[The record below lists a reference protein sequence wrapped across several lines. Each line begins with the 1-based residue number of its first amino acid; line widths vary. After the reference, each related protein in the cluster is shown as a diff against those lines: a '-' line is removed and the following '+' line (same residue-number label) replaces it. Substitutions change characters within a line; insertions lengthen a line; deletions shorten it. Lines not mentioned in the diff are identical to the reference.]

1 MITLGIETSC
11 DETAVAVVED
21 GFTVR
26 ANLIAAQVHLHERF
40 GGVVPEVAARAH
52 VEALNPLLAEALEA
66 AGLSGFGDI
75 DGVAVT
81 VGPGLVGALLVGMAA
96 AKSVSLATG
105 ADLIGINHLE
115 GHIWA
120 NFLTHGPPETPYVA
134 LVVSGGHTMI
144 VHMPEPFRYEVL
156 GQTLDDAAGEA
167 FDKVARLIGL
177 GFPGGP
183 ALDKMA
189 RDGNPDAIRFPRSME
204 RSGDFDF
211 SMSGLKT
218 AVLRHVKAERA
229 AGRDIDLPDL
239 AASFQEAIVDVQV
252 GKTIEAARQLE
263 RGHRAAGRRRRR
275 EHASARTDG
284 ARRERGRAPR
294 AVPAARALHGQR
306 GDDRVR
312 GRRQTRSRGTHVA
325 RHRSRSELRVSVVT
339 TVLVTGGA
347 GFIGSH
353 LADRLLAEGYRVISV
368 DDLTTGRIANLAE
381 GRNYGKEFTFFN
393 MDVRSDGVQQ
403 LFERH
408 RPEIVFHLAAQSGVR
423 PSLEDPSRDA
433 SINIMGTL
441 NVLGARG
448 EGRRPQGDLRRER
461 RHDLRRAQARAREGD
476 PARRAATPRRRTA
489 SRRRSWSTTWGSTSA
504 TAAWTSP
511 RSRSA
516 TSTGR
521 ARTRTAR
528 PA

>member
-26 ANLIAAQVHLHERF
+26 SNLIAAQEHLHQRF

-52 VEALNPLLAEALEA
+52 VEALNPLMAEALEA
-66 AGLSGFGDI
+66 SGLGFDDV

-96 AKSVSLATG
+96 GKAVSLATG
-105 ADLIGINHLE
+105 ADLIGVNHLE

-120 NFLTHGPPETPYVA
+120 NFLTHGPPEPPFIA

-144 VHMPEPFRYEVL
+144 VHMPELFHHEVL

-218 AVLRHVKAERA
+218 SVLRHVKAERA
-229 AGRDIDLPDL
+229 AGREVDLPDL

-252 GKTIEAARQLE
+252 QKTLEAAAKLDVGTVLLGGGVVANTRLRE
-263 RGHRAAGRRRRR
+263 RMEREGTAAGL
-275 EHASARTDG
+275 HVLFPSLDLCTDNAAMIACVG
-284 ARRERGRAPR
+284 
-294 AVPAARALHGQR
+294 AARL
-306 GDDRVR
+306 
-312 GRRQTRSRGTHVA
+312 
-325 RHRSRSELRVSVVT
+325 
-339 TVLVTGGA
+339 
-347 GFIGSH
+347 
-353 LADRLLAEGYRVISV
+353 
-368 DDLTTGRIANLAE
+368 
-381 GRNYGKEFTFFN
+381 
-393 MDVRSDGVQQ
+393 
-403 LFERH
+403 
-408 RPEIVFHLAAQSGVR
+408 
-423 PSLEDPSRDA
+423 
-433 SINIMGTL
+433 
-441 NVLGARG
+441 ARG
-448 EGRRPQGDLRRER
+448 ERTSLDIG
-461 RHDLRRAQARAREGD
+461 AD
-476 PARRAATPRRRTA
+476 PNLGLA
-489 SRRRSWSTTWGSTSA
+489 S
-504 TAAWTSP
+504 
-511 RSRSA
+511 
-516 TSTGR
+516 
-521 ARTRTAR
+521 
-528 PA
+528 